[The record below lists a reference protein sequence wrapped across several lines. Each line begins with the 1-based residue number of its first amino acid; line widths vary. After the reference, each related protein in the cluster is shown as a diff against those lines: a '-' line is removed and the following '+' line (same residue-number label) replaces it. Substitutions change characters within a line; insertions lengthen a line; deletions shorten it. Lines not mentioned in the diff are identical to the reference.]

1 MTFKTMIEDYIL
13 EMNFSDSL
21 TQLTLK
27 PEDDELEIDCIPLSS
42 NSYSLILNGKTHYL
56 TINPQLQGY
65 EVTVDHHTHIVKV
78 QDELEALLE
87 QIGIQSSTSQNAGII
102 QAQIPGLVSRLFV
115 KKGDRVAVNQRL
127 FILEA
132 MKMEN
137 EIDSPISG
145 IVDKI
150 YIKAGNKVEKGDL
163 IMEIT
168 N

>member
-1 MTFKTMIEDYIL
+1 MTFKTMIEDHVL
-13 EMNFSDSL
+13 EMYFSDSL
-21 TQLTLK
+21 NQLTLK
-27 PEDDELEIDCIPLSS
+27 PLDDELEIDCVPLSS

-87 QIGIQSSTSQNAGII
+87 QIGIQSSTAQNAGII

-115 KKGDRVAVNQRL
+115 KKGDKVAVNQRL

-137 EIDSPISG
+137 EIDSPIQG
-145 IVDKI
+145 KVEKI
-150 YIKAGNKVEKGDL
+150 HITTGSKVEKGDL
-163 IMEIT
+163 IMEIVI
-168 N
+168 

>member
-1 MTFKTMIEDYIL
+1 MTFKTMIEDHVL
-13 EMNFSDSL
+13 EMYFSDSL
-21 TQLTLK
+21 NQLILK
-27 PEDDELEIDCIPLSS
+27 PEDDELEIDCVPLSS

-78 QDELEALLE
+78 QDELEALIE

-115 KKGDRVAVNQRL
+115 KTGDKVAVNQRL

-137 EIDSPISG
+137 EIDSPVSG
-145 IVDKI
+145 TVHKI
-150 YIKAGNKVEKGDL
+150 HYKVGDIVEKGNIIL
-163 IMEIT
+163 EIIS
-168 N
+168 

>member
-1 MTFKTMIEDYIL
+1 MTFKTMIEDHVL
-13 EMNFSDSL
+13 EMYFSDSL
-21 TQLTLK
+21 NQLILK
-27 PEDDELEIDCIPLSS
+27 PLDDELEIDCVPLSS
-42 NSYSLILNGKTHYL
+42 NSFSLILNGKTHYL

-115 KKGDRVAVNQRL
+115 KKGDKVAVNQRL

-137 EIDSPISG
+137 EIDSPLSGTVKNISVESG
-145 IVDKI
+145 V
-150 YIKAGNKVEKGDL
+150 AVEKGTI
-163 IMEIT
+163 IMEIEE
-168 N
+168 

>member
-1 MTFKTMIEDYIL
+1 MTFKTMIEDHVL
-13 EMNFSDSL
+13 DMDFSKSL
-21 TQLTLK
+21 DQLTFK
-27 PEDDELEIDCIPLSS
+27 PEDDELEIDCVPLSS

-56 TINPQLQGY
+56 TINPQLLGY

-78 QDELEALLE
+78 QDELEVLLE

-115 KKGDRVAVNQRL
+115 KKGDRVKVNQRL

-137 EIDSPISG
+137 EIDSPFAGIINNIHIKSG
-145 IVDKI
+145 D
-150 YIKAGNKVEKGDL
+150 KVEKGEL
-163 IMEIT
+163 IMDIK